1 MQIEVFQILNIY
13 EILKCCFNFHLKPR
27 KLSLIG
33 SKSLVQD
40 VLQLGDLA
48 RDQWT
53 EFLMGNI

>member
-1 MQIEVFQILNIY
+1 
-13 EILKCCFNFHLKPR
+13 
-27 KLSLIG
+27 LSLIG